1 MGKNCC
7 NSLAQYSAA
16 HNKNPCQESLNDI
29 EYIPTSFAKSVST
42 LSKARAFF
50 RL

>member
-1 MGKNCC
+1 MRKNCC

-16 HNKNPCQESLNDI
+16 HKDPCQESPNDI

-42 LSKARAFF
+42 LSKARVFH
-50 RL
+50 L